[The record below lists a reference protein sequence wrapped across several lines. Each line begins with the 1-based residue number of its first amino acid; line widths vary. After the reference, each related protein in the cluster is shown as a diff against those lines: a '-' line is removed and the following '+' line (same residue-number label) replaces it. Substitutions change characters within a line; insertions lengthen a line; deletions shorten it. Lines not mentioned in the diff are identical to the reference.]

1 MLRYYSHPNN
11 RNHPPNKQEEERIR
25 IAAVFIHLINR
36 VARNAPFISLPLS
49 FSLHFQT
56 IFFIT
61 AYLLPLLLIIG
72 LYSIML
78 HRLWNQA
85 SKDSP
90 VAVDLRSKSLL
101 KS

>member
-1 MLRYYSHPNN
+1 M
-11 RNHPPNKQEEERIR
+11 
-25 IAAVFIHLINR
+25 
-36 VARNAPFISLPLS
+36 
-49 FSLHFQT
+49 FSALLLFQT

-85 SKDSP
+85 SKR
-90 VAVDLRSKSLL
+90 ASKRARDHP
-101 KS
+101 